1 MPPFIAALTL
11 ALLLTPSVVS
21 AQTPNPIPLAEQQRM
36 QRMTANLLGAQLVL
50 TESAANAQ
58 RQDWLDRLRAETNP
72 LTRQEIVTEMA
83 RLDQPA
89 TILTLLTAL
98 EEETDASVRRQ
109 IVLIAGYMG
118 STLMEMPAFKSAL
131 IAAYARSTDNE
142 ERRSIVDIA
151 ANFPLPESVDVLES
165 AFDNSRNAIERAEAA
180 AALFRLISP
189 LRLLASNVP
198 APPALLTRVTERLRT
213 DARGEASYLSRWA
226 ACRALGSPGQLQN
239 NRTFFLERLQ
249 VENSSNIKNYLQNA
263 VTQYP
268 VN

>member
-1 MPPFIAALTL
+1 MHKLIVASGLV
-11 ALLLTPSVVS
+11 LLLTASGAP
-21 AQTPNPIPLAEQQRM
+21 AQTVNPIPLAEQQRM
-36 QRMTANLLGAQLVL
+36 QRMTGNLLGAQLVL
-50 TESAANAQ
+50 TESAANAK
-58 RQDWLDRLRAETNP
+58 RQDWLDRLRIEPDP

-89 TILTLLTAL
+89 TILALLTAL
-98 EEETDASVRRQ
+98 DEETDASVRRQ

-118 STLMEMPAFKSAL
+118 STMMEMPALKTAL
-131 IAAYARSTDNE
+131 IAGYMRSTDND
-142 ERRSIVDIA
+142 ERRTIVDIA
-151 ANFPLPESVDVLES
+151 ANFPLSESVEVLES

-189 LRLLASNVP
+189 LRLLASNVT

-213 DARGEASYLSRWA
+213 DASREASYLSRWA
-226 ACRALGSPGQLQN
+226 ACRALGSPGQLLN
-239 NRTFFLERLQ
+239 NRAFFLERLQ
-249 VENSSNIKNYLQNA
+249 VENSANIKNYLQNA